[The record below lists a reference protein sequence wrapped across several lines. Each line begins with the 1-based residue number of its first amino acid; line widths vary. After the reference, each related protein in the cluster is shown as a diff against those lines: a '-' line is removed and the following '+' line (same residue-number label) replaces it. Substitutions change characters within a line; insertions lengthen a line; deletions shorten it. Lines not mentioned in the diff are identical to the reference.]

1 MSVETLTKEK
11 VEIKKPRMFR
21 VIFHNDDVTPVAF
34 VIKALI
40 EFFSKSVDDAKSLTH
55 EIHTTGSAVVG
66 VYTKEIAETRV
77 ARTLSNAEDHDFPLE
92 ITIEPDE

>member
-1 MSVETLTKEK
+1 MSAEILTKEK

-21 VIFHNDDVTPVAF
+21 VIFHNDDVTPIAF
-34 VIKALI
+34 VIAVLI
-40 EFFSKSVDDAKSLTH
+40 EFFSKPVDDAKRLTDEVH
-55 EIHTTGSAVVG
+55 KTGSAVVG

-77 ARTLSNAEDHDFPLE
+77 ARTLDKAEGHDFPLK